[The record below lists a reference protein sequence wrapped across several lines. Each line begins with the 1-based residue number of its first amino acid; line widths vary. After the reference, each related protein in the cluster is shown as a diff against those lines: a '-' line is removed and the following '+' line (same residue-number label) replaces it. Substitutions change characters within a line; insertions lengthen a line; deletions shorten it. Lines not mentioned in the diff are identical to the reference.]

1 MRTAPCNAALER
13 ATPIPDSK
21 STTSLYR
28 QVCFFQVAVPI
39 SQLLRS
45 ESLLQGSVVLL
56 PTCAFLWERPP
67 HHLPL
72 LPLSPPLRT
81 HARTHTY
88 RCTHASTHPPANPHC
103 PHHPSPTPACPRPPG
118 TANAISCMPA
128 NRNPCAEQSSVKLA
142 HHGMLGCGWA
152 VPSDGPTVRNSPRLK
167 ARTAADI
174 TVPSLAIVTLLH
186 PVPGAQRRCRPA
198 HACTIAR
205 IQAATLPHG
214 ATCAGRSAWL
224 RSLWCCEA
232 HCFGFGP
239 ALSPLVPR
247 SIPLVPRC
255 IPVRLHVCVRVC
267 VRVCLS
273 VCVRVRVRARVS
285 SVCACVRVGCVSSA
299 WVCGCV

>member
-1 MRTAPCNAALER
+1 LCCCQPAPSYGSVPPSPPTVTPVTAPHA
-13 ATPIPDSK
+13 
-21 STTSLYR
+21 
-28 QVCFFQVAVPI
+28 
-39 SQLLRS
+39 
-45 ESLLQGSVVLL
+45 
-56 PTCAFLWERPP
+56 
-67 HHLPL
+67 
-72 LPLSPPLRT
+72 RT
-81 HARTHTY
+81 HARTLTVA
-88 RCTHASTHPPANPHC
+88 RTHPPTHQPTHTT
-103 PHHPSPTPACPRPPG
+103 PTTHHPPPACPRPPG
-118 TANAISCMPA
+118 TANAISCMPV

-142 HHGMLGCGWA
+142 HHGMLGCDWA

-186 PVPGAQRRCRPA
+186 PVPGAKRRCRPA